1 MNIHTSTPSVH
12 GAQAPLDQSILQ
24 GGARALEGILP
35 QGTPPK
41 LFGCI
46 ENTVRD
52 AFNQHGIS
60 AFAMP
65 RDAAM
70 AHEAGHAIVGTHEGV
85 LYRSVSIE
93 SRSVPGFG
101 MAWGGWCNAD
111 VGWTSGPDTT
121 AQSDLSRARIIIA
134 GLAAEALTGKDN
146 PGSSIDERALTTA
159 LVSNAANKLAKQNL
173 SDAEFLAYAEQ
184 LGDEQVWNA
193 TIAILRNNE
202 EPFQQ
207 LVNELDQREK
217 VKGSKLRNIL
227 AKVRR
232 IPAWT

>member
-1 MNIHTSTPSVH
+1 MNIHTSTPSAH
-12 GAQAPLDQSILQ
+12 GAQAPLDQLILQ

-65 RDAAM
+65 REAAL
-70 AHEAGHAIVGTHEGV
+70 AHECGHAIVGTHEGV
-85 LYRSVSIE
+85 LYRSVTIE
-93 SRSVPGFG
+93 SRMVPGFG
-101 MAWGGWCNAD
+101 EVWGGWCNAD
-111 VGWTSGPDTT
+111 VGWTGGPDTT

-134 GLAAEALTGKDN
+134 GLAAETLTGTDK
-146 PGSSIDERALTTA
+146 PGSSIEERALVTA
-159 LVSNAANKLAKQNL
+159 LVSNAANKLAEPNL
-173 SDAEFLAYAEQ
+173 SEAEFLAYAER
-184 LGDEQVWNA
+184 LGDEQVWDA

-202 EPFQQ
+202 EPFKQLVQQ
-207 LVNELDQREK
+207 LHEREK
-217 VKGSKLRNIL
+217 VKGRALRNIL
-227 AKVRR
+227 AQVKRV
-232 IPAWT
+232 AL